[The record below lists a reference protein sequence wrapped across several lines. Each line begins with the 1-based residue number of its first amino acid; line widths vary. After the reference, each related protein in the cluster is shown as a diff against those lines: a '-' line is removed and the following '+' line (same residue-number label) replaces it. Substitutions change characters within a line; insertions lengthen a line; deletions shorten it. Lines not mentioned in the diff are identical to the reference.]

1 MRITVEHGAFP
12 ENEVVLRCAALDEE
26 MLEVL
31 ALLRAREQK
40 LGVWR
45 GEQPD
50 DLQFLSPAEVLYA
63 ETVED
68 KTFVYTEGALFRC
81 PLGLAEIE
89 ARYETAGMCRV
100 NKSTVVNLHRIESL
114 TSCAGRRILAGMRG
128 GERIVVSR
136 HYAPLLRQRLGL

>member
-1 MRITVEHGAFP
+1 MKITVEHGAFA

-45 GEQPD
+45 ERPD
-50 DLQFLSPAEVLYA
+50 DLQFLSPSEVLYA
-63 ETVED
+63 ETVEE
-68 KTFVYTEGALFRC
+68 KTFVYTQGEMFRC

-89 ARYETAGMCRV
+89 ARYETAGMCRI

-114 TSCAGRRILAGMRG
+114 KSCAGRRILAGMQG
-128 GERIVVSR
+128 GEKLVVSR
-136 HYAPLLRQRLGL
+136 HYGPLLRQRLGL